1 MLFRQIEE
9 KRRIVVE
16 FLIPIEIPDVGIAKD
31 GGRGQTDTR
40 KDEEAIVQL
49 ETMTSLQLQDKASQ
63 RSEHRKAIEEIN
75 QRLLT
80 AVSRR

>member
-1 MLFRQIEE
+1 MLFRQVEQ
-9 KRRIVVE
+9 KRRVVVE
-16 FLIPIEIPDVGIAKD
+16 SLTPIKIPDVSIAKD

-40 KDEEAIVQL
+40 KDEEAIVHL
-49 ETMTSLQLQDKASQ
+49 ETMTSLQLQDEASQ
-63 RSEHRKAIEEIN
+63 PSEHRKAIEETS